1 MKVLLLGA
9 GGQLGQTLCGTLP
22 GVGQVVALDR
32 RQADFAQPG
41 RLAELVRHHAPAV
54 VVNAA
59 AYTAVD
65 KAEAEPE
72 LAQRVN
78 ACAPAELA
86 AAVAQTGAW
95 LIHYS
100 TDYVFD
106 GEKASAYVEDDETN
120 PLGVYGRS
128 KRDGE
133 RAIAA
138 TGARHLI
145 FRTSWVH
152 GPTGNTFASKIL
164 ALARTREAL
173 TVISDQIG
181 AATSTDLIAEVTG
194 RAISMIAGQAPPP
207 QGLYHL
213 ASAGSGSWHDH
224 ACYIVEQAI
233 AAGVALKVGPE
244 GIAPVPSSAYATA
257 APRPRNS
264 RLDTAKLRAAFGIEP
279 PDWRQALHP
288 TLEHLFRASGG

>member
-9 GGQLGQTLCGTLP
+9 TGQLGQTLCGTLP
-22 GVGQVVALDR
+22 AVGELVALDR
-32 RQADFAQPG
+32 RQADFTQVG
-41 RLAELVRHHAPAV
+41 RLADFVRHHAPAV

-65 KAEAEPE
+65 KAEAEPDV
-72 LAQRVN
+72 ARRVN
-78 ACAPAELA
+78 EQAPAELA
-86 AAVAQTGAW
+86 AAAAEVGAW

-106 GEKASAYVEDDETN
+106 GEKPSPYAEEDETN
-120 PLGVYGRS
+120 PLGVYGRT

-138 TGARHLI
+138 ACERHLI

-152 GPTGNTFASKIL
+152 GPAGNTFASKIL
-164 ALARTREAL
+164 ALAQTREAL
-173 TVISDQIG
+173 TVVSDQIG

-194 RAISMIAGQAPPP
+194 RAISMIAGQTPASP
-207 QGLYHL
+207 GLYHL
-213 ASAGSGSWHDH
+213 ASSGAGSWHDH
-224 ACYIVEQAI
+224 ACYIVEQAL
-233 AAGVALKVGPE
+233 AAGLEIKARPE
-244 GIAPVPSSAYATA
+244 NIAPVPSSAYATA

-264 RLDTAKLRAAFGIEP
+264 RLDTAKLRAAFGIEL
-279 PDWRQALHP
+279 PDWREALRP
-288 TLEHLFRASGG
+288 TLDHLFRDSRG

>member
-9 GGQLGQTLCGTLP
+9 AGQLGQTLCAALP

-32 RQADFAQPG
+32 RQADFAHQG
-41 RLAELVRHHAPAV
+41 RLADLVRQHAPDV

-72 LAQRVN
+72 LAHRVN
-78 ACAPAELA
+78 AGAPAELA
-86 AAVAQTGAW
+86 AAVAETGGW

-106 GEKASAYVEDDETN
+106 GTKASPYIEEDETN
-120 PLGVYGRS
+120 PLGAYGRS

-138 TGARHLI
+138 ACPQHLV

-152 GPTGNTFASKIL
+152 GPAGNTFASKIL

-173 TVISDQIG
+173 TVVSDQIG

-194 RAISMIAGQAPPP
+194 RAISMIADGRAASP
-207 QGLYHL
+207 GLYHL
-213 ASAGSGSWHDH
+213 ASAGAGSWHDH
-224 ACYIVEQAI
+224 ACYIVEQAL
-233 AAGVALKVGPE
+233 AAGLDLKVRPE
-244 GIAPVPSSAYATA
+244 SIAPVPSSAYATA
-257 APRPRNS
+257 APRPHNS
-264 RLDTAKLRAAFGIEP
+264 RLDTARLRAAFGIEP
-279 PDWRQALHP
+279 PDWRQALQP
-288 TLEHLFRASGG
+288 TLAHLFRPAQA

>member
-9 GGQLGQTLCGTLP
+9 AGQLGQTLCGTLP
-22 GVGQVVALDR
+22 AVGQVVALDR

-41 RLAELVRHHAPAV
+41 RLAELVAHHAPAV

-72 LAQRVN
+72 LAFRVN
-78 ACAPAELA
+78 EGAPAELA
-86 AAVAQTGAW
+86 AAATEAGAW

-106 GEKASAYVEDDETN
+106 GEKPGAYVEEDATN

-133 RAIAA
+133 RAIA
-138 TGARHLI
+138 GACPQHLV

-152 GPTGNTFASKIL
+152 GPAGNTFASKIL

-173 TVISDQIG
+173 TVVSDQIG
-181 AATSTDLIAEVTG
+181 AATSTDLIAEVTAQ
-194 RAISMIAGQAPPP
+194 AIRMIAAGRPAAA
-207 QGLYHL
+207 GLYHL
-213 ASAGSGSWHDH
+213 ASSGAGSWHDH
-224 ACYIVEQAI
+224 ACYIVEQAL
-233 AAGVALKVGPE
+233 AAGLDLKVRPE
-244 GIAPVPSSAYATA
+244 NIAPVPSSAYATA

-264 RLDTAKLRAAFGIEP
+264 RLDTARLRAAFGIAP
-279 PDWRQALHP
+279 PDWREALGP
-288 TLEHLFRASGG
+288 TLAHLFRPAQP